1 MIATTIHHLA
11 MVATVYELGISQGS
25 HRRQAVER
33 SRRFVRRSTICRWW
47 LRGTILVSRRVATAA
62 GGGAIAKICPTIHHL

>member
-25 HRRQAVER
+25 HRRQAVDR
-33 SRRFVRRSTICRWW
+33 SRRI
-47 LRGTILVSRRVATAA
+47 G
-62 GGGAIAKICPTIHHL
+62 PTIHHLLMVATKNWTEDPP